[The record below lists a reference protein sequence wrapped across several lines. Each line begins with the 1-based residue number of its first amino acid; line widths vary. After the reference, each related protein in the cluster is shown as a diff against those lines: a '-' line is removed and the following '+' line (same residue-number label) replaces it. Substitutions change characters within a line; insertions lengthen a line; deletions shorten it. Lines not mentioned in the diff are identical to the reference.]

1 MAEQYAP
8 IGTKTMNQMR
18 PIEFLCAALKN
29 MRDIGAVESFAFH
42 DVGLHPN
49 HFLRCA
55 KFHMQ
60 AKQFSI
66 LRALKPGIV
75 DLA

>member
-29 MRDIGAVESFAFH
+29 MRDIGAVES
-42 DVGLHPN
+42 N